1 METTD
6 IFKLIPHRYPFLLVD
21 RIIDMD
27 EDSSATGRDTFP
39 VVLLC
44 QRCFYSKALPRRQA
58 PYACI
63 ILRLRSRR

>member
-27 EDSSATGRDTFP
+27 GDSSTM
-39 VVLLC
+39 
-44 QRCFYSKALPRRQA
+44 PRRQV